1 MVWSS
6 EGVVRAVVD
15 MEYVASDELGN
26 LVRLGIV
33 LEVHF
38 TYAVRLVQHVSSKHV
53 QRTLNDVCDSRTRVV
68 SGDGH
73 TNGKFTDSCQ

>member
-33 LEVHF
+33 LEVYF
-38 TYAVRLVQHVSSKHV
+38 TYAVRLVQHIFEAFSPYP
-53 QRTLNDVCDSRTRVV
+53 Q
-68 SGDGH
+68 
-73 TNGKFTDSCQ
+73 

>member
-33 LEVHF
+33 LEVYF
-38 TYAVRLVQHVSSKHV
+38 TYAVRLVQHIITILLSI
-53 QRTLNDVCDSRTRVV
+53 
-68 SGDGH
+68 
-73 TNGKFTDSCQ
+73 FTVPSMTYATAGPW